1 MLTITAP
8 PRVFCR
14 SSYWRERSNGA
25 LLIYECQV
33 VAKYFSLEILD
44 VLLISCDILRV
55 RNIKNRGK
63 KSLLL
68 SLLAFVC

>member
-55 RNIKNRGK
+55 RKKNRGK

>member
-55 RNIKNRGK
+55 RKKIEV
-63 KSLLL
+63 KSLCFYHFLRL
-68 SLLAFVC
+68 YVR